1 MDRRAP
7 LISSNQKV
15 KAAWLYH
22 VEGLTQEQIAEQMS
36 LSRVKVMRILAECLA
51 EGLVTTRINQI
62 AATQVALERQLE
74 KRFGFASAV
83 VFPSSVSA
91 EGLEKGLSH
100 AVADVLD
107 QVMMPGMT
115 LAVGSGATLFRSLR
129 HLEPRALGD
138 GAIIG
143 LVGALPHSGWINP
156 SSVAMRLGERFGVE
170 SYQITAPILVDD
182 EGLAEML
189 WRQKSLRDLRARAMS
204 ADVAVLT
211 VGDQSPEAT
220 VFRHG
225 LIPAEHFDLLS
236 GAGAV
241 ANILCRFINSD
252 GREVDHPINRCVMS
266 LKLAEVARIP
276 RIVLAAAGGHR
287 LAAIRAAIR
296 AVPVSV
302 FVTDEDCAGAL
313 IAGQP

>member
-7 LISSNQKV
+7 LMSSNQKV

-22 VEGLTQEQIAEQMS
+22 VEGLTQEQIAEQMR
-36 LSRVKVMRILAECLA
+36 LSRVKVMRILAECVA
-51 EGLVTTRINQI
+51 EGLITTRINQI
-62 AATQVALERQLE
+62 AASQVALERALE

-83 VFPSSVSA
+83 VFPAAASV
-91 EGLEKGLSH
+91 EGLEKGLSY

-107 QVMMPGMT
+107 RMMVPGMT
-115 LAVGSGATLFRSLR
+115 LAVGSGATLFQSLR
-129 HLEPRALGD
+129 HLEPRMLGD

-143 LVGALPHSGWINP
+143 LVGALAHSGWINP
-156 SSVAMRLGERFGVE
+156 STVAMRLGERFGVA

-182 EGLAEML
+182 ETLAELL
-189 WRQKSLRDLRARAMS
+189 WRQASLRDLHARAMA

-211 VGDQSPEAT
+211 VGDHRREAT

-225 LIPAEHFDLLS
+225 LVPAEHFDSLS
-236 GAGAV
+236 AAGAV
-241 ANILCRFINSD
+241 ANILCRFIDSD
-252 GREVDHPINRCVMS
+252 GGEVDHPINRCVMS
-266 LKLAEVARIP
+266 LKMAEVARIP
-276 RIVLAAAGGHR
+276 RIVLAAAGAHR

-302 FVTDEDCAGAL
+302 FITDEDCAEAL
-313 IAGQP
+313 IADQP